1 MTVNGKMD
9 KQKVECKKTIFD
21 FGHTE
26 PDLCRG
32 ERDENSPSDHLSHC
46 IEVFGN
52 K

>member
-9 KQKVECKKTIFD
+9 KPKVEYKTAIFD

-26 PDLCRG
+26 RDLCRG
-32 ERDENSPSDHLSHC
+32 ERDENSPSDRLIHR
-46 IEVFGN
+46 IKVFGN

>member
-1 MTVNGKMD
+1 MAVNGKMD
-9 KQKVECKKTIFD
+9 KQKVECKTTIFD

-32 ERDENSPSDHLSHC
+32 ERDENSPSDCLIHR
-46 IEVFGN
+46 IKVFGN